1 MFIFET
7 HHFRNPSTV
16 QTGTLDKFQFHEPTF
31 HNFFENIDERDS
43 RCFFIAMNFIQFTA
57 PQNIFHKTAGKLR
70 ISILASIILLSFS
83 HLSAKEDTASQLE
96 AIEKRL
102 AALEQENA
110 KLKER
115 ISELEKGGAQEIA
128 KQLPGLIPQD
138 ETEKKAFFDKFRREF
153 KSSQDQARG
162 PWTNPEPWT
171 KIRKRMSEYSVRE
184 TLGRPTRMRPSV
196 KPHVEVVYFYTG
208 DLNSDGEDETG
219 YVELKDKRVVSF
231 KSPHSEE

>member
-1 MFIFET
+1 MI
-7 HHFRNPSTV
+7 
-16 QTGTLDKFQFHEPTF
+16 
-31 HNFFENIDERDS
+31 FFENIDEPDS
-43 RCFFIAMNFIQFTA
+43 QCFFIAMNFTQFTS

-70 ISILASIILLSFS
+70 ISILASIFLFS
-83 HLSAKEDTASQLE
+83 CSQLSAKEDTASQLQ

-128 KQLPGLIPQD
+128 KQIPGLIPQD

>member
-1 MFIFET
+1 M
-7 HHFRNPSTV
+7 
-16 QTGTLDKFQFHEPTF
+16 QTGTLDKFQFHDPTF
-31 HNFFENIDERDS
+31 HNFFENIDEYQS
-43 RCFFIAMNFIQFTA
+43 QCFFIAMNFTEFTS
-57 PQNIFHKTAGKLR
+57 PQNIFYKTAGKLR
-70 ISILASIILLSFS
+70 ISILAAIFLFFS
-83 HLSAKEDTASQLE
+83 QLSAKDDIDSQLE

-138 ETEKKAFFDKFRREF
+138 ETQKKAFFDKFRREF

-162 PWTNPEPWT
+162 PWTTPEPWT

-196 KPHVEVVYFYTG
+196 KPSVEVVHFYVG
-208 DLNSDGEDETG
+208 DLNSDGVDEEG
-219 YVELKDKRVVSF
+219 YVEFKDKRVVSF
-231 KSPHSEE
+231 KSPHTNE

>member
-1 MFIFET
+1 
-7 HHFRNPSTV
+7 
-16 QTGTLDKFQFHEPTF
+16 
-31 HNFFENIDERDS
+31 
-43 RCFFIAMNFIQFTA
+43 MNFTQFTS
-57 PQNIFHKTAGKLR
+57 PQNIFYKTAGNLR
-70 ISILASIILLSFS
+70 FSILASVFIFSFYQ
-83 HLSAKEDTASQLE
+83 LSAKEDTASKLQ

-208 DLNSDGEDETG
+208 DLNSDGEEETG

-231 KSPHSEE
+231 KSPHSTDK

>member
-1 MFIFET
+1 MTQPFIIFLK
-7 HHFRNPSTV
+7 
-16 QTGTLDKFQFHEPTF
+16 TLT
-31 HNFFENIDERDS
+31 NINHGA
-43 RCFFIAMNFIQFTA
+43 FLIAMNFMQFTS
-57 PQNIFHKTAGKLR
+57 PQNLFHKTGGKLR
-70 ISILASIILLSFS
+70 ISILTSIFMISFS
-83 HLSAKEDTASQLE
+83 QLSAKKDTASQLE

-102 AALEQENA
+102 AVLEQENA

-115 ISELEKGGAQEIA
+115 ISKLEKGGTQELA

>member
-1 MFIFET
+1 M
-7 HHFRNPSTV
+7 
-16 QTGTLDKFQFHEPTF
+16 QTISKLH
-31 HNFFENIDERDS
+31 
-43 RCFFIAMNFIQFTA
+43 
-57 PQNIFHKTAGKLR
+57 GKL
-70 ISILASIILLSFS
+70 SASIIFTIFLFS
-83 HLSAKEDTASQLE
+83 TLCLSAEDNDSKLQ

-115 ISELEKGGAQEIA
+115 IAKLEKSGAQAVA
-128 KQLPGLIPQD
+128 KNSSGIIPQD

-162 PWTNPEPWT
+162 PWTNPESWT

-184 TLGRPTRMRPSV
+184 TLGRPTRMKPSV
-196 KPHVEVVYFYTG
+196 KPYVEVVYLYTG
-208 DLNSDGEDETG
+208 DLNSDGVDEEG

-231 KSPHSEE
+231 KSPHSTQK

>member
-1 MFIFET
+1 M
-7 HHFRNPSTV
+7 
-16 QTGTLDKFQFHEPTF
+16 QTGTLDKFKFHDPTF
-31 HNFFENIDERDS
+31 HNFFENIDEYQS
-43 RCFFIAMNFIQFTA
+43 RCFFIAMNFTQFTS
-57 PQNIFHKTAGKLR
+57 PQNIFYITAGKLR
-70 ISILASIILLSFS
+70 ISILASIFMFSFS
-83 HLSAKEDTASQLE
+83 QLSAKEDTASQLE
-96 AIEKRL
+96 TIEKRL

-128 KQLPGLIPQD
+128 RQLPGLIPQD

-162 PWTNPEPWT
+162 PWTTPEPWT

-196 KPHVEVVYFYTG
+196 KPSVEVVHFYVG
-208 DLNSDGEDETG
+208 DLNSDGVDEEG
-219 YVELKDKRVVSF
+219 YVEFKDKRVVSF
-231 KSPHSEE
+231 KSPHTSE

>member
-1 MFIFET
+1 
-7 HHFRNPSTV
+7 
-16 QTGTLDKFQFHEPTF
+16 
-31 HNFFENIDERDS
+31 
-43 RCFFIAMNFIQFTA
+43 MNFTELTS
-57 PQNIFHKTAGKLR
+57 PQHIFYKTAGKLR
-70 ISILASIILLSFS
+70 ISIIATIFMFSFS
-83 HLSAKEDTASQLE
+83 QLSAKEDTASQLE

-102 AALEQENA
+102 AVLEQENA

-208 DLNSDGEDETG
+208 DLNSDGEEETG

-231 KSPHSEE
+231 KSPHASE

>member
-1 MFIFET
+1 MIFT
-7 HHFRNPSTV
+7 
-16 QTGTLDKFQFHEPTF
+16 
-31 HNFFENIDERDS
+31 
-43 RCFFIAMNFIQFTA
+43 QFTF
-57 PQNIFHKTAGKLR
+57 PLNIFHKTAGNLR
-70 ISILASIILLSFS
+70 FSILASIFLFSFS
-83 HLSAKEDTASQLE
+83 HLSAKEDTASKLE

-102 AALEQENA
+102 ATLEQENA

-138 ETEKKAFFDKFRREF
+138 ETEKKEFFDKFRREF

-171 KIRKRMSEYSVRE
+171 KIRNRMSEYSVRE

-196 KPHVEVVYFYTG
+196 KPHVEVVYLYTG
-208 DLNSDGEDETG
+208 DLNSDGVDEEG
-219 YVELKDKRVVSF
+219 YIELKDKRVVSF
-231 KSPHSEE
+231 KSPHTSE

>member
-1 MFIFET
+1 
-7 HHFRNPSTV
+7 
-16 QTGTLDKFQFHEPTF
+16 
-31 HNFFENIDERDS
+31 
-43 RCFFIAMNFIQFTA
+43 MNFTRSTA
-57 PQNIFHKTAGKLR
+57 HQNIFHKTLGKLR
-70 ISILASIILLSFS
+70 ISILVSIFLLSFS
-83 HLSAKEDTASQLE
+83 YLSAKEDTASQLE

-128 KQLPGLIPQD
+128 RQLPGLIPQD

-162 PWTNPEPWT
+162 PWTSPEPWT
-171 KIRKRMSEYSVRE
+171 KIRKRMSEYTVRE

-196 KPHVEVVYFYTG
+196 KPSVEVVHLYEG
-208 DLNSDGEDETG
+208 DLNSDGVNEEG
-219 YVELKDKRVVSF
+219 YVEFKDKRVVSF
-231 KSPHSEE
+231 KSPHTTDK

>member
-1 MFIFET
+1 MIFT
-7 HHFRNPSTV
+7 
-16 QTGTLDKFQFHEPTF
+16 
-31 HNFFENIDERDS
+31 
-43 RCFFIAMNFIQFTA
+43 QFTS
-57 PQNIFHKTAGKLR
+57 PQNIFHKTAGNLR
-70 ISILASIILLSFS
+70 FSILASIFLFSFS
-83 HLSAKEDTASQLE
+83 QLSAKEDTASQLE

-102 AALEQENA
+102 AALEQENS

-138 ETEKKAFFDKFRREF
+138 ETEKKEFFDKFRREF

-196 KPHVEVVYFYTG
+196 KPHVEVVYLYTG
-208 DLNSDGEDETG
+208 DLNSDGVDEEG
-219 YVELKDKRVVSF
+219 YIELKDKRVVSF
-231 KSPHSEE
+231 KSPHTSE

>member
-1 MFIFET
+1 M
-7 HHFRNPSTV
+7 
-16 QTGTLDKFQFHEPTF
+16 QTGTLDKFQFHDPTF
-31 HNFFENIDERDS
+31 HNFFENIDEYQS
-43 RCFFIAMNFIQFTA
+43 RCFFIAMNFTQFTS

-70 ISILASIILLSFS
+70 ISILASIFLFSFS
-83 HLSAKEDTASQLE
+83 QLSAKEDTASQLE

-138 ETEKKAFFDKFRREF
+138 ETKKKAFFDKFRREF

-196 KPHVEVVYFYTG
+196 KPHVEVVHFYVG
-208 DLNSDGEDETG
+208 DLNSDGTDEEG
-219 YVELKDKRVVSF
+219 YVEFKDKRVVSF
-231 KSPHSEE
+231 KSPHSTDK

>member
-1 MFIFET
+1 M
-7 HHFRNPSTV
+7 
-16 QTGTLDKFQFHEPTF
+16 QTISNLY
-31 HNFFENIDERDS
+31 
-43 RCFFIAMNFIQFTA
+43 
-57 PQNIFHKTAGKLR
+57 GKL
-70 ISILASIILLSFS
+70 SASIIFAIFFFSSPFLSGQEMPTN
-83 HLSAKEDTASQLE
+83 LQ

-115 ISELEKGGAQEIA
+115 IGKLEKSSGQATAQQTSGI
-128 KQLPGLIPQD
+128 IPQD
-138 ETEKKAFFDKFRREF
+138 ENEKKAFFDKFRREF

-184 TLGRPTRMRPSV
+184 TLGRPTRMKPSV
-196 KPHVEVVYFYTG
+196 KPYVEVVYLYTG
-208 DLNSDGEDETG
+208 DLNSDGVDEEG

-231 KSPHSEE
+231 KSPHSAKN

>member
-1 MFIFET
+1 MT
-7 HHFRNPSTV
+7 
-16 QTGTLDKFQFHEPTF
+16 
-31 HNFFENIDERDS
+31 NFNHGA
-43 RCFFIAMNFIQFTA
+43 FFIAMIITEFTS
-57 PQNIFHKTAGKLR
+57 PQNLFHKTAGNLKM
-70 ISILASIILLSFS
+70 SILAFIFLCSISQ
-83 HLSAKEDTASQLE
+83 LSAKEDTASQLE

-102 AALEQENA
+102 AALEKENA

-115 ISELEKGGAQEIA
+115 ISELEKGGAKEIA

-138 ETEKKAFFDKFRREF
+138 ETEKKEFFDKFRREF

-196 KPHVEVVYFYTG
+196 KPHVEVVYLYTG
-208 DLNSDGEDETG
+208 DLNSDGVDEEG
-219 YVELKDKRVVSF
+219 YIELKDKRVVSF
-231 KSPHSEE
+231 KSPHKSE

>member
-1 MFIFET
+1 MIF
-7 HHFRNPSTV
+7 S
-16 QTGTLDKFQFHEPTF
+16 
-31 HNFFENIDERDS
+31 ENIDEPDS
-43 RCFFIAMNFIQFTA
+43 QCFFIAMNFTQFTS

-70 ISILASIILLSFS
+70 ISILASILLFSFS
-83 HLSAKEDTASQLE
+83 QLSAKEDTASQLQ

-128 KQLPGLIPQD
+128 KQIPGLIPQD

-162 PWTNPEPWT
+162 PWDQPRSMDQDSQT
-171 KIRKRMSEYSVRE
+171 
-184 TLGRPTRMRPSV
+184 
-196 KPHVEVVYFYTG
+196 HV
-208 DLNSDGEDETG
+208 
-219 YVELKDKRVVSF
+219 
-231 KSPHSEE
+231 

>member
-1 MFIFET
+1 M
-7 HHFRNPSTV
+7 
-16 QTGTLDKFQFHEPTF
+16 
-31 HNFFENIDERDS
+31 
-43 RCFFIAMNFIQFTA
+43 
-57 PQNIFHKTAGKLR
+57 
-70 ISILASIILLSFS
+70 
-83 HLSAKEDTASQLE
+83 
-96 AIEKRL
+96 
-102 AALEQENA
+102 
-110 KLKER
+110 
-115 ISELEKGGAQEIA
+115 EKGGAQEIA

-208 DLNSDGEDETG
+208 DLNSDGDPLKQN
-219 YVELKDKRVVSF
+219 YVEFKDKRVVSF
-231 KSPHSEE
+231 KCLGIKIRISCTEARIKTKELIFSQAYGSACYKLKFLQKSVNEGVVD